1 MAVIQDAV
9 VQASET
15 ASDPARDTSSH
26 SLGLGDTMSI
36 QIQMEPDAA
45 KPDLTSYEVTKEVTK
60 PERR

>member
-1 MAVIQDAV
+1 MAVIQDTV

-15 ASDPARDTSSH
+15 TSDPARDTSSH
-26 SLGLGDTMSI
+26 SLGPGDIMSM
-36 QIQMEPDAA
+36 QIKMEPDAA